1 MEDLGEI
8 LRRNNPKTIRQTNS
22 PISSSASG
30 QDEASPLSLHREKP
44 PSLPKRDPN
53 SRVRQPAGDVC
64 PRCQGVGF
72 VLADVP
78 VGHPDFGKAIPCHC
92 KQEER
97 LWRRVHEFQGMSNLA
112 SLARYTFAEFVPDP
126 PWLARPSQET
136 LHRAYDASLA
146 FARQPEGWLVLTGSY
161 GCGKTHLA
169 AAIANDRL
177 DRNQAAIFVVVPDLL
192 DHLRATFGPNSEVQ
206 YDDTFE
212 QVRTTRLLILD
223 DLGSQSATPWAQEKL
238 FQLLNYRYNAQL
250 PTVVTT
256 NQRLED
262 VDQRLR
268 SRLLDINL
276 VQRLHI
282 VAPDYRTG
290 ANANQS
296 DLSTLSLHTEQQ
308 FHTFETQRRNLT
320 AEELSNLRQVKQT
333 VQNYADAP
341 QGWLVLMGPHGTGKT
356 HLAAAVANHQREQG
370 HFEAMFVVVPDFLD
384 FLRAAFN
391 PQTPVPYDR
400 RFDEIRKTPMLIFD
414 DLGVES
420 ATPWAREKL
429 FQLLNYRYSANLPTV
444 MTTSATPNEMEAW
457 LRSRIFDAN
466 RCQVCALD
474 VRSYRGGAD
483 QQGRARRN

>member
-1 MEDLGEI
+1 MIPAPIRRDAPPDLP
-8 LRRNNPKTIRQTNS
+8 RRRGDAPFI
-22 PISSSASG
+22 
-30 QDEASPLSLHREKP
+30 P
-44 PSLPKRDPN
+44 PSET
-53 SRVRQPAGDVC
+53 C
-64 PRCQGVGF
+64 PRCQGAGF

-78 VGHPDFGKAIPCHC
+78 LGHPDFGKAIPCHC

-97 LWRRVHEFQGMSNLA
+97 LWRRVHEFHGLSNLA
-112 SLARYTFAEFVPDP
+112 SLARYTFEHFDP
-126 PWLARPSQET
+126 APSWLSRPSQES
-136 LHRAYDASLA
+136 LDRAYERAWA
-146 FARQPEGWLVLTGSY
+146 FARQPEGWLVLTGGY

-169 AAIANDRL
+169 AAIANERL

-206 YDDTFE
+206 YDETFE

-250 PTVVTT
+250 PTVITT

-282 VAPDYRTG
+282 VAPDYRSG

-296 DLSTLSLHTEQQ
+296 DLSTLSLHSEKH
-308 FHTFETQRRNLT
+308 FHSFEIQRRNLT
-320 AEELSNLRQVKQT
+320 AEELSNLRQV
-333 VQNYADAP
+333 YATAHAYAETP
-341 QGWLVLMGPHGTGKT
+341 IGWLVLMGPHGTGKT
-356 HLAAAVANHQREQG
+356 HLAAAIANFQREQG
-370 HFEAMFVVVPDFLD
+370 HIDAMFVVVPDFLD
-384 FLRAAFN
+384 YLRAAFN
-391 PQTPVPYDR
+391 PQSPVPYDR
-400 RFDEIRKTPMLIFD
+400 RFDEIRRTPMLVLD

-429 FQLLNYRYSANLPTV
+429 FQLLNFRYSANLSTII
-444 MTTSATPNEMEAW
+444 TTSADPKGMEAW
-457 LRSRIFDAN
+457 LRSRIFDAD
-466 RCQVCALD
+466 RCKVCALE
-474 VRSYRGGAD
+474 VRSYRGSAD
-483 QQGRARRN
+483 QQGRSRRRS

>member
-1 MEDLGEI
+1 MEEMGEI
-8 LRRNNPKTIRQTNS
+8 LRRSNPKITPRTS
-22 PISSSASG
+22 FPISSSADRSA
-30 QDEASPLSLHREKP
+30 DETPLPIRRDVPPDLPRRQGDAPFLP
-44 PSLPKRDPN
+44 PSET
-53 SRVRQPAGDVC
+53 C

-78 VGHPDFGKAIPCHC
+78 LGHPDFGKAIPCHC

-97 LWRRVHEFQGMSNLA
+97 LWRRVHEFHGLSNLS
-112 SLARYTFAEFVPDP
+112 SLARYTFEHFDP
-126 PWLARPSQET
+126 APSWLSRPSQES
-136 LHRAYDASLA
+136 LGRAYESALA
-146 FARQPEGWLVLTGSY
+146 FAHQPEGWLVLTGGY

-169 AAIANDRL
+169 AAIANERL

-206 YDDTFE
+206 YDETFE

-250 PTVVTT
+250 PTVITT

-282 VAPDYRTG
+282 VAPDYRSG

-296 DLSTLSLHTEQQ
+296 DLSTLSLHSEKH
-308 FHTFETQRRNLT
+308 FHSFEIQRRNLT
-320 AEELSNLRQVKQT
+320 SEELSNLRQV
-333 VQNYADAP
+333 YAAAHAYAETP
-341 QGWLVLMGPHGTGKT
+341 IGWLVLMGPHGTGKT
-356 HLAAAVANHQREQG
+356 HLAAAIANFQREQG
-370 HFEAMFVVVPDFLD
+370 HIDAMFVVVPDFLD
-384 FLRAAFN
+384 YLRAAFN
-391 PQTPVPYDR
+391 PQSPVPYDR
-400 RFDEIRKTPMLIFD
+400 RFDEIRRTPMLVLD

-429 FQLLNYRYSANLPTV
+429 FQLLNFRYSANLPTII
-444 MTTSATPNEMEAW
+444 TTSADPKGMEPW
-457 LRSRIFDAN
+457 LRSRIFDAD
-466 RCQVCALD
+466 RCQVCALE

-483 QQGRARRN
+483 QQSRSRRR

>member
-1 MEDLGEI
+1 MP
-8 LRRNNPKTIRQTNS
+8 RTNT
-22 PISSSASG
+22 PISSSGRGSR
-30 QDEASPLSLHREKP
+30 DEAPQPLHREP
-44 PSLPKRDPN
+44 PPALPKRTE
-53 SRVRQPAGDVC
+53 RGAGALFQPASATC
-64 PRCQGVGF
+64 PHCQGVGF

-78 VGHPDFGKAIPCHC
+78 LGHPDFGKAMPCHC

-112 SLARYTFAEFVPDP
+112 SLARYTFAEFDPDP
-126 PWLARPSQET
+126 TWLSKPSQVT
-136 LHRAYDASLA
+136 LRRAYDASVA
-146 FARQPEGWLVLTGSY
+146 FAQNPEGWLVLTGSY

-177 DRNQAAIFVVVPDLL
+177 DRNQSAIFVVVPDLL

-282 VAPDYRTG
+282 VAPDYRSG
-290 ANANQS
+290 ANAVQS
-296 DLSTLSLHTEQQ
+296 DLSTLSLHMEQQ
-308 FHTFETQRRNLT
+308 FHTFEVQRRNLT
-320 AEELSNLRQVKQT
+320 PEELSNLRMVRQT
-333 VQNYADAP
+333 VHDFANEP
-341 QGWLVLMGPHGTGKT
+341 KGWLVLMGPHGTGKT

-370 HFEAMFVVVPDFLD
+370 HTEAMFVVVPDFLD

-391 PQTPVPYDR
+391 PQSPVPYDR
-400 RFDEIRKTPMLIFD
+400 RFDEIRKTPMLVFD

-420 ATPWAREKL
+420 ATPWAKEKL

-444 MTTSATPNEMEAW
+444 ITTSATPNEMEAW
-457 LRSRIFDAN
+457 LRSRIFDAD

-483 QQGRARRN
+483 QTGRARRK